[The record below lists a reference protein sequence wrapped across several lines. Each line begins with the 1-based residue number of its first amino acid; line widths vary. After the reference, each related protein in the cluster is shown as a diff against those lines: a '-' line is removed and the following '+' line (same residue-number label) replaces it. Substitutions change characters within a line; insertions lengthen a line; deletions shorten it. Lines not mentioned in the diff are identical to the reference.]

1 MSTHGLPPSNDPQV
15 DPHAAPPAG
24 PVAAEPRG
32 SLSTLVLLV
41 LGVFAYLTMEMMVAP
56 IVPFVQQELGITASQ
71 SAWML
76 TGLLVVGAVCL
87 PLATRYADIADKK
100 KVFLVVLGLS
110 GVGAITAAVATTAPL
125 LIAGQMLQGVGVAVV
140 PIAIGIMRDSQPL
153 DRARTANTIFVVSGG
168 VGAAVAYVAVGPIVT
183 HLHYSFIYWLPTIVI
198 AAVVLVGVRVL
209 PSCPPVTGGTVD
221 WAGAV
226 VLGAALVSLLLG
238 LTFPTTL
245 GWGSPLVLG
254 LLVLTIA
261 LLAVFVVVERRHSS
275 PLVDLRGLAE
285 REILGVLG
293 INVAHAI
300 TNFVMYVILPTVAL
314 LPIALG
320 YGMGGDASTAGLVL
334 LPYALLVIVAGP
346 TAQRLEPIVGRRG
359 NMMLSA
365 VFIIAAGLVLLP
377 IGSTPWTPYLCSA
390 LMGLGL
396 GIGFT
401 QSLNTVVRVVPAERV
416 ASASGAVYVVRSV
429 GGVLGG
435 QIAAAIISAGLT
447 EQGAPSWGA
456 ILANILI
463 IVALGVATIALSFLL
478 AGRRATVLAAAP
490 LTPAQA

>member
-1 MSTHGLPPSNDPQV
+1 MSTHDLPRSNDPQAE
-15 DPHAAPPAG
+15 PHATPATG
-24 PVAAEPRG
+24 VGAAEPRG
-32 SLSTLVLLV
+32 SLTTLVLLV

-71 SAWML
+71 GAWML

-110 GVGAITAAVATTAPL
+110 GVGAVIAALATTAPL

-168 VGAAVAYVAVGPIVT
+168 LGAAVAYVTVGPIVT
-183 HLHYSFIYWLPTIVI
+183 NLHYSYIYWFPTIVI
-198 AAVVLVGVRVL
+198 AAVVLVGLRAL
-209 PSCPPVTGGTVD
+209 PACPPVVSGRVD
-221 WAGAV
+221 WTGAV
-226 VLGAALVSLLLG
+226 ILGAALVALLLG
-238 LTFPTTL
+238 LTFPTTQ

-254 LLVLTIA
+254 LLVLTVL
-261 LLAVFVVVERRHSS
+261 LLAVFGVVERRHPS
-275 PLVDLRGLAE
+275 PLVDLHGLAE
-285 REILGVLG
+285 REVFGVMS
-293 INVAHAI
+293 INFAHAI
-300 TNFVMYVILPTVAL
+300 VTFVMYVILPTVAL
-314 LPIALG
+314 LPIAIG

-334 LPYALLVIVAGP
+334 LPYALLVVVAGP
-346 TAQRLEPIVGRRG
+346 TAQRLEPLLGRRG
-359 NMMLSA
+359 NMILGA

-377 IGSTPWTPYLCSA
+377 IGSAPWTPYLCSA

-401 QSLNTVVRVVPAERV
+401 QSLNTIVRVVPAERV
-416 ASASGAVYVVRSV
+416 ASTSGAVYVVRSV

-435 QIAAAIISAGLT
+435 QIAAAIFSAGLT
-447 EQGAPSWGA
+447 PEGAPSWAA
-456 ILANILI
+456 ILANILL
-463 IVALGVATIALSFLL
+463 IVALGVVSVGLSYLL
-478 AGRRATVLAAAP
+478 ASRRSAVTAAAT
-490 LTPAQA
+490 LMPAQA

>member
-1 MSTHGLPPSNDPQV
+1 MSSHGLPASNDPQAEPDPVPAPAV
-15 DPHAAPPAG
+15 DG
-24 PVAAEPRG
+24 TEPRG
-32 SLSTLVLLV
+32 SFATLALLV
-41 LGVFAYLTMEMMVAP
+41 LGVFSYLTMEMMVAP
-56 IVPFVQQELGITASQ
+56 IVPFVQQELGISASQ

-110 GVGAITAAVATTAPL
+110 GVGAVLAAIATTAPL

-168 VGAAVAYVAVGPIVT
+168 LGAAVAHVAVGPIVT
-183 HLHYSFIYWLPTIVI
+183 HLHYSYIYWFPTIVI
-198 AAVVLVGVRVL
+198 AAVVLIGLRAL
-209 PSCPPVTGGTVD
+209 PACPPIAGGKVD
-221 WAGAV
+221 WTGAV
-226 VLGAALVSLLLG
+226 ILGAALVALLLG
-238 LTFPTTL
+238 LTFPTTR

-254 LLVLTIA
+254 LLVLTVA
-261 LLAVFVVVERRHSS
+261 LLAVFAVVERRHPS

-285 REILGVLG
+285 REVFGVMS
-293 INVAHAI
+293 INFAHAI
-300 TNFVMYVILPTVAL
+300 VTFVMYVILPTVAL
-314 LPIALG
+314 LPIAIG

-334 LPYALLVIVAGP
+334 LPYALLVVVAGP
-346 TAQRLEPIVGRRG
+346 TAQRLEPILGRRG
-359 NMMLSA
+359 NMILGA
-365 VFIIAAGLVLLP
+365 AFIIAAGLVLLP
-377 IGSTPWTPYLCSA
+377 IGSAPWTPYLCSA

-401 QSLNTVVRVVPAERV
+401 QSLNTIVRVVPAERV

-435 QIAAAIISAGLT
+435 QIAAALFSAGLT
-447 EQGAPSWGA
+447 AQGAPSWGA
-456 ILANILI
+456 ILANILL
-463 IVALGVATIALSFLL
+463 IVALGVVSVGLSYLL
-478 AGRRATVLAAAP
+478 AGRRSATASTAA

>member
-1 MSTHGLPPSNDPQV
+1 MSSHGLPTSKDPQ
-15 DPHAAPPAG
+15 AG
-24 PVAAEPRG
+24 PDTVAAAAADGTEPRG
-32 SLSTLVLLV
+32 SSTTLVLLV

-56 IVPFVQQELGITASQ
+56 IVPFVQQELGISASQ

-100 KVFLVVLGLS
+100 KVFLVVLGVS
-110 GVGAITAAVATTAPL
+110 GIGAVLAAVATTAPL
-125 LIAGQMLQGVGVAVV
+125 LIAGQMIQGVGVAVV

-153 DRARTANTIFVVSGG
+153 ERARTANTIFVVSGG
-168 VGAAVAYVAVGPIVT
+168 LGAAVAYVVVGPIVT
-183 HLHYSFIYWLPTIVI
+183 HLHYSFIYWFPTIVI
-198 AAVVLVGVRVL
+198 AAVVVVGLRAL
-209 PSCPPVTGGTVD
+209 PTCPPIGGGTVD
-221 WAGAV
+221 WTGAV
-226 VLGAALVSLLLG
+226 VLGAALVALLLG

-254 LLVLTIA
+254 LLAATILLLT
-261 LLAVFVVVERRHSS
+261 VFTMVERRHPS

-285 REILGVLG
+285 REVLGVMS
-293 INVAHAI
+293 INFAHAI
-300 TNFVMYVILPTVAL
+300 VTFVMYVILPTVAL
-314 LPIALG
+314 LPIAIG

-334 LPYALLVIVAGP
+334 LPYALLVVVAGP
-346 TAQRLEPIVGRRG
+346 TAQRLEPILGRRG
-359 NMMLSA
+359 NMILGA

-377 IGSTPWTPYLCSA
+377 IGSAPWTPYLCSA

-401 QSLNTVVRVVPAERV
+401 QSLNTIVRVVPAERV
-416 ASASGAVYVVRSV
+416 ASASGAVYVIRSV

-435 QIAAAIISAGLT
+435 QIAAAIFSAGLT
-447 EQGAPSWGA
+447 AQGAPSWGA
-456 ILANILI
+456 ILANILL
-463 IVALGVATIALSFLL
+463 IVALGVASVGLSYLL
-478 AGRRATVLAAAP
+478 AGRRATAAATAA

>member
-1 MSTHGLPPSNDPQV
+1 MPTHGVPTSNDP
-15 DPHAAPPAG
+15 PAAPDGALTAG
-24 PVAAEPRG
+24 AVAAEPRG
-32 SLSTLVLLV
+32 SLTTLVLLV
-41 LGVFAYLTMEMMVAP
+41 LGVFSYLTMEMMVAP
-56 IVPFVQQELGITASQ
+56 IVPFVQQELGITPSQ

-110 GVGAITAAVATTAPL
+110 GIGAAIAALATTAPL

-140 PIAIGIMRDSQPL
+140 PIAIGIMSDSQPL
-153 DRARTANTIFVVSGG
+153 SRARTANTIFVVSGG
-168 VGAAVAYVAVGPIVT
+168 LGAAVAYVAVGPIVT
-183 HLHYSFIYWLPTIVI
+183 HLHYSYIYWFPTIVI
-198 AAVVLVGVRVL
+198 AAVVLVGLRAL
-209 PSCPPVTGGTVD
+209 PICPPVAGGTVD
-221 WAGAV
+221 WTGAV
-226 VLGAALVSLLLG
+226 LLGAALVALLLG
-238 LTFPTTL
+238 LTFPTSL

-261 LLAVFVVVERRHSS
+261 LLAVFAVVERRHPS

-285 REILGVLG
+285 REVLGVMS
-293 INVAHAI
+293 INTAHSIA
-300 TNFVMYVILPTVAL
+300 TFVMYVILPTLAL
-314 LPIALG
+314 LPVAIG

-334 LPYALLVIVAGP
+334 LPYALLVVVAGP
-346 TAQRLEPIVGRRG
+346 TAQRLEPLLGRRG
-359 NMMLSA
+359 TMILGA
-365 VFIIAAGLVLLP
+365 VLIVAAGLVLLG
-377 IGSTPWTPYLCSA
+377 IGSAPWTPYLCSA

-401 QSLNTVVRVVPAERV
+401 QSLNTIVRVVPAERV

-435 QIAAAIISAGLT
+435 QIAGAILSAGLT
-447 EQGAPSWGA
+447 AAGAPSWGA
-456 ILANILI
+456 ILANVLL
-463 IVALGVATIALSFLL
+463 IVALGVVSIGLSYLL
-478 AGRRATVLAAAP
+478 ASRRSTATAAAV